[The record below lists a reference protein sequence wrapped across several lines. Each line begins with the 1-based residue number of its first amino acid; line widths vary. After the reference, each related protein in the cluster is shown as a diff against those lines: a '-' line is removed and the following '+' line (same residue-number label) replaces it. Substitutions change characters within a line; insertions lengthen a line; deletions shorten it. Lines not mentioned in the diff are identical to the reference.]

1 MSDNHE
7 KADKSSE
14 DHDEKEE
21 NHSGVLEKIFTV
33 LSLVLLGSLC
43 AFLVWQSFAPS
54 LPPSF
59 QVELGPFE
67 KRGDYVGVEIIVSNI
82 GDEAAKAVQV
92 LGETTGADGEP
103 VDAQAT
109 MDWLPGDSKR
119 RVTLIFPADVKQENL
134 DVRIAGYE
142 EP

>member
-1 MSDNHE
+1 MNDNQD
-7 KADKSSE
+7 KADKSPDDLS
-14 DHDEKEE
+14 EKEE
-21 NHSGVLEKIFTV
+21 NHSGILEKLFTV

-43 AFLVWQSFAPS
+43 AFLLWQSFAPS
-54 LPPSF
+54 LPPAF
-59 QVELGPFE
+59 QVEVGPFE
-67 KRGDYVGVEIIVSNI
+67 KRGDFVGVEVIVSNI

-92 LGETTGADGEP
+92 MGEATGADGEP
-103 VDAQAT
+103 VEAQTT

-119 RVTLIFPADVKQENL
+119 NVTLIFPADLKQDKL